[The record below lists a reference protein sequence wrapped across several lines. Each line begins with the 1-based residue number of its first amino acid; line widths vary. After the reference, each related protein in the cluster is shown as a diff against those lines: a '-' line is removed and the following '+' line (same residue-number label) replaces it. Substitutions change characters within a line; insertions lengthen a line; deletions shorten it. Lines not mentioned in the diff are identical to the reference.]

1 MSFSRFKPINFF
13 TSLPKKDIFALAD
26 TTSNSSSSSSSTKE
40 TTNLTY
46 KYLAENYGEFIEYL
60 HESKDMCKETI
71 EKRLEIEDEAVDFV
85 KQELHEFI
93 ESERI
98 RYLQY
103 FQEAILE
110 K

>member
-1 MSFSRFKPINFF
+1 MRFQIEILNKPFEFF
-13 TSLPKKDIFALAD
+13 FLSSKKDIFALAD
-26 TTSNSSSSSSSTKE
+26 NTNTSSNKE

-46 KYLAENYGEFIEYL
+46 KYLAENYGEFLDYL
-60 HESKDMCKETI
+60 LESKGMCKETI

-98 RYLQY
+98 SYLQC

>member
-1 MSFSRFKPINFF
+1 
-13 TSLPKKDIFALAD
+13 
-26 TTSNSSSSSSSTKE
+26 
-40 TTNLTY
+40 
-46 KYLAENYGEFIEYL
+46 LAENYREFLEYL
-60 HESKDMCKETI
+60 HETKGMCKETI

-98 RYLQY
+98 SYLQY